1 MIWIPKIILT
11 MIGVKEDIKILIES
25 DEIIFLI
32 LYLICG
38 FEVVIMLVWS

>member
-1 MIWIPKIILT
+1 MIWIPEIIFT
-11 MIGVKEDIKILIES
+11 MIGVKKTKNLIEN

-38 FEVVIMLVWS
+38 FEVEVIILVWS